1 MKDLNVVVYT
11 MKGCPFCT
19 DFKEMLVN
27 EGIEFFDRDIEEY
40 KEEYDLFVEVTNND
54 MIPSLLI
61 IEGDVNNETHE
72 SFLYAPERNYNELTE
87 ALDIIQEHR
96 KNVGII

>member
-1 MKDLNVVVYT
+1 MKNLNVVVYT

-19 DFKEMLVN
+19 DFKEMLVKEN
-27 EGIEFFDRDIEEY
+27 IEFFDRDIEEY
-40 KEEYDLFVEVTNND
+40 KEEYDLFVEITDND

-61 IEGDVNNETHE
+61 IEGNEVTHE

-87 ALDIIQEHR
+87 ALDIIKGHR
-96 KNVGII
+96 KNVGLI

>member
-1 MKDLNVVVYT
+1 MKNLNVVVYT

-19 DFKEMLVN
+19 DFKDMLVKEN
-27 EGIEFFDRDIEEY
+27 IEFFDRDIEEY
-40 KEEYDLFVEVTNND
+40 KEEYDLFVEITDND

-61 IEGDVNNETHE
+61 IEGNEVTHE

-87 ALDIIQEHR
+87 ALDIIKGHR
-96 KNVGII
+96 KYVGLI